1 MRTDATAAL
10 SLLVV
15 CLAGCPGPRS
25 GPPADSTTAAAA
37 TDTTSPPPPVAP
49 SDTAPPPP
57 AAPAVPL
64 EGTEWRLAEIG
75 GQPQPAE
82 SMTTRTPGFTL
93 TASGRKVQGS
103 AGCNRMTGTYE
114 LDGAN
119 LRFGPLATTRMA
131 CPGMATETAFLKAL
145 GATTRY
151 EIAGSTLTLLGAD
164 TAVARLTQAGSTAP
178 K

>member
-1 MRTDATAAL
+1 MYPAARTAVL
-10 SLLVV
+10 SLVAVL
-15 CLAGCPGPRS
+15 LAACPGPRS
-25 GPPADSTTAAAA
+25 GAPADSATAAAA
-37 TDTTSPPPPVAP
+37 TDTTSPPPVAP
-49 SDTAPPPP
+49 SDTAPPAP

-114 LDGAN
+114 LDREK
-119 LRFGPLATTRMA
+119 LKFGPLATTRMA

-151 EIAGSTLTLLGAD
+151 EIAGTKLTLFGAD
-164 TAVARLTQAGSTAP
+164 TAVARLEQTGSAP
-178 K
+178 SK